1 MSTVVLIP
9 CANRLNVADLRL
21 CSNSTCFFDAAGHR
35 FHLPAFLLVEL
46 SVHSDPENWEEVGCI
61 VAYFLGQ
68 VWWAWEDE
76 DDDESDDD
84 ASDYDGRLEDYKKMF
99 SLFDPA
105 QKAAVR
111 AYMKFFMDE
120 ITQQPDHDAI
130 CKARDTFWSD

>member
-1 MSTVVLIP
+1 M
-9 CANRLNVADLRL
+9 RLLNLW
-21 CSNSTCFFDAAGHR
+21 FD
-35 FHLPAFLLVEL
+35 
-46 SVHSDPENWEEVGCI
+46 SQHSDPENWEEVGCI